1 MGTKKL
7 CAFLTVSLLLSLC
20 LTAAWATMSDKDFLN
35 LCMRGTVQE
44 ISDELTKGAN
54 PNAKDSDGMT
64 GLMWA
69 AYDNPDPETIT
80 LLLKAGADVN
90 AEDNIRHTALMWA
103 AANNKNSDVLSVL
116 LKAGADVNAESHDGF
131 TPLMKAAGDNS
142 IEVVKALLRPE
153 VTKTL
158 KSSPS
163 CWRLVRTPMPRI
175 GEVRLPLTTHE
186 RRIMRGLSKFWRLQG
201 RPIRNKEIKVS
212 LQFKYIQSP
221 FVGLLLCLLHL
232 YLSLPEKC
240 SKSQK
245 IGSDKL

>member
-116 LKAGADVNAESHDGF
+116 LKAGADVNAKIESGAF
-131 TPLMKAAGDNS
+131 KGWTALMFAARSNENP
-142 IEVVKALLRPE
+142 EVVSLLLEAGADANAKDRRGKTALDYARE
-153 VTKTL
+153 KNNE
-158 KSSPS
+158 
-163 CWRLVRTPMPRI
+163 
-175 GEVRLPLTTHE
+175 GA
-186 RRIMRGLSKFWRLQG
+186 
-201 RPIRNKEIKVS
+201 IKVLEAS
-212 LQFKYIQSP
+212 R
-221 FVGLLLCLLHL
+221 
-232 YLSLPEKC
+232 
-240 SKSQK
+240 
-245 IGSDKL
+245 